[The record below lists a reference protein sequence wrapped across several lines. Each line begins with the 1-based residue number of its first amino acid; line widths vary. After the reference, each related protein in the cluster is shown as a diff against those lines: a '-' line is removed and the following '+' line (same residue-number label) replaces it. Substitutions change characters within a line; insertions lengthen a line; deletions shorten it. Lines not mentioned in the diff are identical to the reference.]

1 MNKEIL
7 SSLLNFCLL
16 KDFNSGISLEVQW
29 LGLHVSN
36 AGSMDLIPG
45 QGTKILCA
53 TRYSQEKKKKTLF
66 QTQITNLRNERGHH

>member
-7 SSLLNFCLL
+7 SSLLNFCPL

-29 LGLHVSN
+29 LGLHASN
-36 AGSMDLIPG
+36 AGGMDLIPG

-53 TRYSQEKKKKTLF
+53 TRYSQEKKKKKKDF
-66 QTQITNLRNERGHH
+66 ISDTNYQFKK